1 MFDDRGV
8 RPGLQIAKIIT
19 NLVLIAVVIWLIVI
33 VYDLGNKISE
43 NQQIPTDSIPW
54 EPMEPSIPKDETIPW
69 TPLEPSIPN
78 EEDDTPVAI
87 NLVSFQ
93 LFKDQVPFIGLPVK
107 SIWY

>member
-43 NQQIPTDSIPW
+43 NQQIPTDSILGNQW
-54 EPMEPSIPKDETIPW
+54 SQ
-69 TPLEPSIPN
+69 
-78 EEDDTPVAI
+78 V
-87 NLVSFQ
+87 FQ
-93 LFKDQVPFIGLPVK
+93 KMKQFLGHH
-107 SIWY
+107 